1 MAAAPAAGRALGAE
15 GGLWILNSSGLLG
28 GSGKLQSSTD
38 IFILDPQ
45 KKKNLGV
52 FPLKR

>member
-1 MAAAPAAGRALGAE
+1 MAAAPAAGRAWDPR

-38 IFILDPQ
+38 IFILDPG
-45 KKKNLGV
+45 K
-52 FPLKR
+52 